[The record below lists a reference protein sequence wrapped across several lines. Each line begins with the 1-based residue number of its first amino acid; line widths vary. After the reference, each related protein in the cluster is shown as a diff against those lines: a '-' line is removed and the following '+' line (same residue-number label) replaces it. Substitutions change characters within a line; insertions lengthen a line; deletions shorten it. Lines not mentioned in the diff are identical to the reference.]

1 MAYRKKIIS
10 AGPLVKEIIY
20 PYRSGGSSS
29 NGRRRT
35 GISSEAQRRMN
46 AIYSWQKL
54 ELLLAANLVKGDVV
68 GCLTFDD
75 AHLPGDPRAGP
86 E

>member
-35 GISSEAQRRMN
+35 GQAREGS
-46 AIYSWQKL
+46 
-54 ELLLAANLVKGDVV
+54 
-68 GCLTFDD
+68 
-75 AHLPGDPRAGP
+75 AG
-86 E
+86 

>member
-29 NGRRRT
+29 NG
-35 GISSEAQRRMN
+35 A
-46 AIYSWQKL
+46 
-54 ELLLAANLVKGDVV
+54 
-68 GCLTFDD
+68 
-75 AHLPGDPRAGP
+75 PGQARKRSAG
-86 E
+86 